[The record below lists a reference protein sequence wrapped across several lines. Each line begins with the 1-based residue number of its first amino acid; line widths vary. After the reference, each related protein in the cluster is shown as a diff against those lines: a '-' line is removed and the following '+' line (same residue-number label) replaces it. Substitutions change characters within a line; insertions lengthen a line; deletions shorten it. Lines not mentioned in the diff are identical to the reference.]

1 MEQAD
6 KVCQSAEDMFDRGNF
21 QEFRDAMS
29 NVCLKKDN
37 SGLKYGMKSNYL
49 FLLASSARIIRT
61 NYLMQ
66 PGKEH
71 AATETTNFTSTV
83 HDK

>member
-6 KVCQSAEDMFDRGNF
+6 KVCQSADDMFGRGNF
-21 QEFRDAMS
+21 QELRDAMS
-29 NVCLKKDN
+29 NVCLKEDN

-71 AATETTNFTSTV
+71 AATETTSFTSTV